1 MPDLLASR
9 IMARTTIRI
18 DDPVL
23 RDVKLLQRREKKPL
37 GQLVSELL
45 AEALGRRHSAA
56 RVSEPP
62 FVWHSQPMGPKV
74 DFGDKEAIQAIID
87 REDFPEFFK

>member
-1 MPDLLASR
+1 
-9 IMARTTIRI
+9 MARTTLNI
-18 DDPVL
+18 DDVVM
-23 RDVKLLQRREKKPL
+23 RDLKRIQRKERKPL

-74 DFGDKEAIQAIID
+74 DFGDKEAIQALID
-87 REDFPEFFK
+87 REDFPELFK

>member
-1 MPDLLASR
+1 
-9 IMARTTIRI
+9 MARTTIRI
-18 DDPVL
+18 DDPIL
-23 RDVKLLQRREKKPL
+23 RDLKLLQRREKRPL

-62 FVWHSQPMGPKV
+62 FVWHSQPMGFKI
-74 DFGDKEAIQAIID
+74 DLEDKDAVWALLD
-87 REDFPEFFK
+87 REDLAE

>member
-1 MPDLLASR
+1 
-9 IMARTTIRI
+9 MARTTIRI

-23 RDVKLLQRREKKPL
+23 RDLKLLQRREKKPL

-45 AEALGRRHSAA
+45 AEALGRRYSAA

-62 FVWHSQPMGPKV
+62 FVWHSQPRGFKL
-74 DFGDKEAIQAIID
+74 DLEDKDAVGALLD
-87 REDFPEFFK
+87 REDRAE

>member
-1 MPDLLASR
+1 
-9 IMARTTIRI
+9 MARTTIRI

-23 RDVKLLQRREKKPL
+23 RDLKLLQRREKKPL

-45 AEALGRRHSAA
+45 AEALGRRYSAA

-62 FVWHSQPMGPKV
+62 FVWHSQPMGFKI
-74 DFGDKEAIQAIID
+74 DLEDKDAVWALLD
-87 REDFPEFFK
+87 REDRAE

>member
-1 MPDLLASR
+1 
-9 IMARTTIRI
+9 MARTTIRI

-23 RDVKLLQRREKKPL
+23 RDLKLLQRRERKPL

-45 AEALGRRHSAA
+45 AEALGRRRSSA

-62 FVWHSQPMGPKV
+62 FVWHSQPMGFKI
-74 DFGDKEAIQAIID
+74 DLEDKDAVWALLD
-87 REDFPEFFK
+87 REDLAE

>member
-1 MPDLLASR
+1 M
-9 IMARTTIRI
+9 MARTTIRI

-23 RDVKLLQRREKKPL
+23 RDLKLLQRRERKPL
-37 GQLVSELL
+37 GRLVSELL

-62 FVWHSQPMGPKV
+62 FVWHSQPMGFKI
-74 DFGDKEAIQAIID
+74 DLEDKDAVWALLD
-87 REDFPEFFK
+87 REDLAE

>member
-1 MPDLLASR
+1 
-9 IMARTTIRI
+9 MARTTIRI

-23 RDVKLLQRREKKPL
+23 RDLKLLGRREKKPL
-37 GQLVSELL
+37 GRLVSELL
-45 AEALGRRHSAA
+45 AEALGRRHAVG

-62 FVWHSQPMGPKV
+62 LQWIARSMGPALI
-74 DFGDKEAIQAIID
+74 DLEDKEAIQAMFD

>member
-1 MPDLLASR
+1 
-9 IMARTTIRI
+9 MARTTIRI

-23 RDVKLLQRREKKPL
+23 RDLKLLQRREKKPL

-45 AEALGRRHSAA
+45 AEALGRRYSAA

-62 FVWHSQPMGPKV
+62 FVWHSQPMGFKI
-74 DFGDKEAIQAIID
+74 DLEDKDAVWALLD
-87 REDFPEFFK
+87 REDLAE